1 MDSPAGYGIVSR
13 MLHWLMAACFAWHF
27 AGALLYVTVPEAGVT
42 KFVGSTHF
50 TMGFTLL
57 VLVLLRGAWGLLN
70 IRRRPPHP
78 GRLGRLAT
86 MGHLVLYLLMIL
98 VPGLALL
105 RQYGSGE
112 PFTPYGIP
120 VMSGF
125 EGKIAWMTAPGDLLH
140 SFLGW
145 VLLALI
151 LGHVAMALVHRYA
164 WHDDVLG
171 LMTRGRRRRV
181 KGAPGRLPP
190 GGAGFP
196 FRPPEP
202 WRLPAPR
209 PRRRC
214 RATVPAAAGSRARA
228 SGRLPTCRPRP
239 PPGSCR

>member
-1 MDSPAGYGIVSR
+1 M
-13 MLHWLMAACFAWHF
+13 
-27 AGALLYVTVPEAGVT
+27 
-42 KFVGSTHF
+42 
-50 TMGFTLL
+50 
-57 VLVLLRGAWGLLN
+57 
-70 IRRRPPHP
+70 
-78 GRLGRLAT
+78 
-86 MGHLVLYLLMIL
+86 LYLLMIL

-181 KGAPGRLPP
+181 
-190 GGAGFP
+190 
-196 FRPPEP
+196 
-202 WRLPAPR
+202 
-209 PRRRC
+209 
-214 RATVPAAAGSRARA
+214 
-228 SGRLPTCRPRP
+228 
-239 PPGSCR
+239 

>member
-13 MLHWLMAACFAWHF
+13 TLHWLMAACFAWHF

-78 GRLGRLAT
+78 GRLGHLAT
-86 MGHLVLYLLMIL
+86 MGHLALYALMIL
-98 VPGLALL
+98 IPSLALL

-120 VMSGF
+120 VMRGF
-125 EGKIAWMTAPGDLLH
+125 EGKIAWMMAPGDLLH

-151 LGHVAMALVHRYA
+151 LGHVAMALVHRYL

-171 LMTRGRRRRV
+171 LMTRGHRRRV
-181 KGAPGRLPP
+181 
-190 GGAGFP
+190 
-196 FRPPEP
+196 
-202 WRLPAPR
+202 
-209 PRRRC
+209 
-214 RATVPAAAGSRARA
+214 
-228 SGRLPTCRPRP
+228 
-239 PPGSCR
+239 